1 MDIIQRNFFNILR
14 SGAFNDKTRLEL
26 MSAFKWYKLFQM
38 VDIQN
43 VLNIFVKGINNN
55 SNDENLTLPQ
65 DLVEKVQKTLEER
78 KPEQKIEKGEIRLS
92 NGIFNNKL
100 QKIIHKELHSIDTS
114 VEAVDILKIIV
125 FNTNAMLNKGISLEG
140 IIRLGQYLRTRG
152 DKVDFV
158 KLENWISNLHL
169 DRMAQLQGSILM
181 EFFGFEQDELP
192 FVKQVE
198 KGTYKLVIRTISN
211 LVKETTVEWHFKENS
226 AGFVRNNGTVLRR
239 NLRRSLRYFDYA
251 PLETTSNFIHN
262 FRRSLAE
269 IEE

>member
-14 SGAFNDKTRLEL
+14 SGAFNDKTRIEV

-38 VDIQN
+38 VDVQN
-43 VLNIFVKGINNN
+43 VLNVFVKGINNN
-55 SNDENLTLPQ
+55 ANDENLTLPQ

-78 KPEQKIEKGEIRLS
+78 KPAQQIEKGKIRLS
-92 NGIFNNKL
+92 NGIFNKKL
-100 QKIIHKELHSIDTS
+100 QKIIHKEPHSIDTS
-114 VEAVDILKIIV
+114 IEAVEILKIIV
-125 FNTNAMLNKGISLEG
+125 FNTNAMLNRGISLEG

-192 FVKQVE
+192 FVRQVE
-198 KGTYKLVIRTISN
+198 KEAYKLIMKTISN